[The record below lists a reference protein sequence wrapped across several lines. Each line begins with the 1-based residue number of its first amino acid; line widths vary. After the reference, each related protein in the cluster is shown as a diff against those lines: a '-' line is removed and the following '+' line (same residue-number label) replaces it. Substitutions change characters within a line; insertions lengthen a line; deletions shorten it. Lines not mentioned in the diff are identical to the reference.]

1 MVSVLSLDNRKKL
14 SLTINRNYPIGL
26 LYDTLTSLDPQ
37 KRKADSTWRLILHYR
52 NYPDYIL
59 PLPDYKTLESH
70 WVNQVKESCYVQHGT
85 AKPVMVLSKQ
95 DSSDLWKSV
104 ENHDVQK
111 FWSIMPKITSK
122 SSKKLKNIPLR
133 LYLPVSDKV
142 IDVPIEAYQS
152 DGDPTKLGDAL
163 HKVVPDLFPST
174 KNNIIAKPVLH
185 GITLPLNIPLTELFY
200 ECIYVDGF
208 LHVSIV
214 LIS

>member
-1 MVSVLSLDNRKKL
+1 
-14 SLTINRNYPIGL
+14 
-26 LYDTLTSLDPQ
+26 
-37 KRKADSTWRLILHYR
+37 
-52 NYPDYIL
+52 
-59 PLPDYKTLESH
+59 
-70 WVNQVKESCYVQHGT
+70 
-85 AKPVMVLSKQ
+85 MVLSKQ

-104 ENHDVQK
+104 EDHDVQK

-122 SSKKLKNIPLR
+122 SSKKLKDIPLR

-142 IDVPIEAYQS
+142 IDVPIEAYQP